1 LVEYDQITHFTEQLL
16 RAPKQ
21 IGNPAAHFQHAA
33 KKRLFSSLLMS
44 TAGRSGGKGIDPRR
58 MRGIRYGFTSF
69 SMLQADSSRGGEE
82 RRNAN
87 QIISG
92 RDEDE
97 KPFNQVTAAIPGFA
111 QSSNGLHPPERFF
124 DPLAGG
130 QTDAIG
136 RDDGWKSG
144 LAHFPRFAP

>member
-1 LVEYDQITHFTEQLL
+1 
-16 RAPKQ
+16 
-21 IGNPAAHFQHAA
+21 
-33 KKRLFSSLLMS
+33 
-44 TAGRSGGKGIDPRR
+44 
-58 MRGIRYGFTSF
+58 
-69 SMLQADSSRGGEE
+69 MLQADFSRGGEE
-82 RRNAN
+82 RRNTN

-97 KPFNQVTAAIPGFA
+97 KPFNQVAAAMQGFA

-136 RDDGWKSG
+136 GIMGGKAASRIFPDLPLRVASNRPPRALRGYEGDGRSPKPWRTNSSKLG
-144 LAHFPRFAP
+144 CLVLAPIARILFDLAG